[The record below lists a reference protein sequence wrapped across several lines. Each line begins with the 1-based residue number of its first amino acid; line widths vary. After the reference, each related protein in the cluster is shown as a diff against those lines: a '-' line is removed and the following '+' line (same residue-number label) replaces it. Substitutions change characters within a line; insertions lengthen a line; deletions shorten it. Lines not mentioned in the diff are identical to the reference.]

1 MLMGVFTLQ
10 SCVRYRIKVVDNGS
24 MKYYHPQKRI
34 LFSWEDMNSFY
45 GHDLNSSKNRIDEDR
60 KSKIKNYTYIKY

>member
-10 SCVRYRIKVVDNGS
+10 SCVRYRIKVVDHGS

-45 GHDLNSSKNRIDEDR
+45 GHDLKSAKERIDLDR
-60 KSKIKNYTYIKY
+60 NRNVINKTYINY